1 MPKPAKVTERRL
13 PMLAPRPGLS
23 VARVWDP
30 VVRLFHWSLVTS
42 FVVAWFTQEG
52 DLGWIHEW
60 AGYAAGALVG
70 IRLLWGIVGT
80 RYARFSQFVHRPATV
95 LAYLRDI
102 VTGREARHIGHNPA
116 GGAMVIALLA
126 GMAATAFTGWMMT
139 TDTWYGSDWV
149 QSLHSLC
156 AHGLLLLV
164 LGHLGG
170 VVLAS
175 RRHGENLVVAMVTGL
190 KRSAGPRDID

>member
-1 MPKPAKVTERRL
+1 MPKPARTERRL
-13 PMLAPRPGLS
+13 PMLAPRPGL
-23 VARVWDP
+23 AGTRVWDP
-30 VVRLFHWSLVTS
+30 VVRLFHWSLVIS

-52 DLGWIHEW
+52 DLGWVHEW

-70 IRLLWGIVGT
+70 IRLLWGVVGT
-80 RYARFSQFVHRPATV
+80 RHARFSQFVRRPATV

-102 VTGREARHIGHNPA
+102 VTGREARYIGHNPA

-126 GMAATAFTGWMMT
+126 AMAATAISGWMMT
-139 TDTWYGSDWV
+139 TDTWYGSDPV
-149 QSLHSLC
+149 QTLHSLC

-164 LGHLGG
+164 LVHLGG

-175 RRHGENLVVAMVTGL
+175 RRHGENLVAAMVTGL
-190 KRSAGPRDID
+190 KRPAGPRDVD